1 MMSTPFSLA
10 NPPTAPR
17 KAAAPLWRPWA
28 MSAIPKCPNFGTEEE
43 DERMALQ
50 MEEEFLIQEEERN
63 IYESLE
69 IRPKYLRWTPS
80 EVLQID
86 NKETLQFLYHRYKFP
101 SSQPRNADEIF
112 YLEVMSETILER
124 IASLTLRNC

>member
-1 MMSTPFSLA
+1 
-10 NPPTAPR
+10 
-17 KAAAPLWRPWA
+17 

-80 EVLQID
+80 EVWGID
-86 NKETLQFLYHRYKFP
+86 SKETLKFLYCQFVT
-101 SSQPRNADEIF
+101 PRW
-112 YLEVMSETILER
+112 
-124 IASLTLRNC
+124 ASTVDI